1 MQTIKGDLNILEQE
15 LYFDNGATTRI
26 DPRVAEAI
34 TDMLVNH
41 YGNPSS
47 LHRKG
52 LEAQLRMDKARRQA
66 AALIGCDAKNLTFTS
81 GATEANN
88 LAVFGAVAARKH
100 GGKKIVTTAFEHS
113 SIIGPCQQLEKE
125 GYQVTWV
132 RPNAQGNITA
142 QDIIN
147 AVDKDTV
154 LVACMMVNNE
164 IGSVLP
170 IEQIV
175 RGARRNNPD
184 VFIHC
189 DAVQALGK
197 LPFKA
202 NRLGVDSMSVS
213 GHKIHGPKGIGALY
227 LKDGS
232 RILPRTFGGEQEKR
246 LRPGTENAAYI
257 VGFGMACALMSEN
270 GKSYMEQIKVCN
282 THLRQLLAE
291 KEGILIHSP
300 EDALPTILNLSVVG
314 IRSEIM
320 LHYLESKGICVS
332 SGSACAKGAKSHVL
346 AAMGLTDKEI
356 DSAVRI
362 SFSHENTLEQVAILA
377 QALLDGQKE
386 IKR

>member
-1 MQTIKGDLNILEQE
+1 LEQE
-15 LYFDNGATTRI
+15 LYFDNGATTRT
-26 DPRVAEAI
+26 DPRVAEVI
-34 TDMLVNH
+34 TDMLVNC

-52 LEAQLRMDKARRQA
+52 LDAQLRMDKARRQA
-66 AALIGCDAKNLTFTS
+66 AALIGCEAKNLTFTS

-88 LAVFGAVAARKH
+88 MAIFGAVAARKH

-113 SIIGPCQQLEKE
+113 SVIAPCEQLEKQ

-132 RPNAQGNITA
+132 KPNAQGNITA
-142 QDIIN
+142 KDIID

-164 IGSVLP
+164 LGTILP

-175 RGARRNNPD
+175 RGAKRNNPD

-202 NRLGVDSMSVS
+202 DKLGINSMAVS
-213 GHKIHGPKGIGALY
+213 GHKIHGPKGIGMLY
-227 LKDGS
+227 LKNGS
-232 RILPRTFGGEQEKR
+232 RILPRVFGGEQEKR
-246 LRPGTENAAYI
+246 LRPGTENASFA
-257 VGFGMACALMSEN
+257 VGFGKACELMSQH
-270 GKSYMEQIKVCN
+270 GRDYMQQIKACN
-282 THLRQLLAE
+282 THLRELLKD

-300 EDALPTILNLSVVG
+300 EDALPTILNLSVIG

-320 LHYLESKGICVS
+320 LHYLEAKGICVS

-346 AAMGLTDKEI
+346 AAMGLTEKEI

-362 SFSHENTLEQVAILA
+362 SFSHENTLEQVEILA

>member
-1 MQTIKGDLNILEQE
+1 MEQE
-15 LYFDNGATTRI
+15 LYFDNGATTRT
-26 DPRVAEAI
+26 DPRVAEVI
-34 TDMLVNH
+34 TDMLVNC

-47 LHRKG
+47 LHKKG

-66 AALIGCDAKNLTFTS
+66 AALIGCEAKNLIFTS

-88 LAVFGAVAARKH
+88 LAVFGAVTARKH

-113 SIIGPCQQLEKE
+113 SIIAPCRQLEKE
-125 GYQVTWV
+125 GYQVVWV
-132 RPNAQGNITA
+132 KPNSQGSIDA
-142 QDIIN
+142 QDVIRE
-147 AVDKDTV
+147 VDRDTV

-164 IGSVLP
+164 LGTILP

-175 RGARRNNPD
+175 RGARRNNPE

-202 NRLGVDSMSVS
+202 NKLGVDSMSVS

-246 LRPGTENAAYI
+246 LRPGTENAAYA
-257 VGFGMACALMSEN
+257 VGFGEACSLMSQYGN
-270 GKSYMEQIKVCN
+270 AYMEQIKACN
-282 THLRQLLAE
+282 TRLRQLLAG

-300 EDALPTILNLSVVG
+300 DDALPTILNLSVVG

-320 LHYLESKGICVS
+320 LHYLEQKGICVS

-346 AAMGLTDKEI
+346 AAMGLTEKEI
-356 DSAVRI
+356 DSAIRI
-362 SFSHENTLEQVAILA
+362 SFSHENTLEQVDILA
-377 QALLDGQKE
+377 QALLDGQRE

>member
-1 MQTIKGDLNILEQE
+1 MEQE
-15 LYFDNGATTRI
+15 LYFDNGATTRT